1 MSIYESFVGS
11 ITDRVVDDAV
21 DNTIDTVKN
30 KVKLQT
36 TYVWTAINRETHD
49 HTLANLTFI
58 NKLGQRRRV
67 AYNDIEDFCK
77 NNYVSNV
84 IWENNSPKILGCSM
98 NDLPEY
104 RLHSDCVY
112 RLYAKYDENYIYN
125 KAYGYIQSQERKIQE
140 DANNGCLR
148 GNTTEPTKTNLTSN
162 ISAIKDI
169 STATAVT
176 AVTTA
181 GVATATGIG
190 LAARAIYKKLNS
202 KQIVEM
208 QSEMCKSLG
217 KISELVEILIKM
229 KYRTN
234 NYIREHS
241 NITEYN
247 NILEASSELSNR
259 LVNEVKQYGV
269 VGCTKTLCTKIEQ
282 IRSKAEANK
291 IITEKLKNNSN
302 IGTLQAY
309 IDSIYSRINIIKQ
322 EHNTTRRLI
331 NNNRQIKYNIEQAN
345 IEAEQIRQ
353 FQSQL
358 YDNISQII
366 NNLEIKISRYEAEQL
381 DDSNVDYIAQSFNNS
396 DIMSSINDAN
406 NYLNQLADENNRNN
420 FRNRLTDFERR
431 IDGFKDNTIRTIN
444 GRSLNNKN
452 IINADL
458 SYVETKINELIA
470 CMYSGN
476 DYVNVMNDINDKL
489 AHCKSSLS
497 TLLDIDRDLIS
508 TRIDSI
514 EDKLKSNKNNIENA
528 VNKANNDRKNVNSIQ
543 DNINKFTDEIDRAK
557 FINDTKGIVSRFN
570 SAVKFALEHI
580 YNIELQNEYRQKIDD
595 TVSYINTKIDTIE
608 RLQNEEKD
616 RVRQIG
622 LNLLNEIRQ
631 EISRIESTSDKIT
644 TQQDIDSFII
654 DIGIYEDSL
663 LANQFE
669 AELKRDIRSAIGNL
683 KSKYSSKKRSMEY
696 NLSNIDKAKERFYL
710 GIEDLKLQIQDMN
723 KYSKD
728 RLLNKINKLSIS
740 DDYNKLLDK
749 DSANAKITELLNLY
763 NAKITELN
771 I

>member
-1 MSIYESFVGS
+1 MSIYETFVEN
-11 ITDRVVDDAV
+11 ITDSVVDSAV
-21 DNTIDTVKN
+21 DSTIDTVKN
-30 KVKLQT
+30 KVKSQT
-36 TYVWTAINRETHD
+36 TYVWTAINRETHERK
-49 HTLANLTFI
+49 LANLTFI

-84 IWENNSPKILGCSM
+84 IWENNSPKIIGCLMS
-98 NDLPEY
+98 DLPEY
-104 RLHSDCVY
+104 RLHSDGVY

-140 DANNGCLR
+140 DTYNGCLR
-148 GNTTEPTKTNLTSN
+148 GNTTETTQTNLTSN

-202 KQIVEM
+202 KQIAEM

-217 KISELVEILIKM
+217 KISELVEILIRM

-241 NITEYN
+241 NVTKYN
-247 NILEASSELSNR
+247 NNLEASNELSNR
-259 LVNEVKQYGV
+259 LVNEVRQYGV

-291 IITEKLKNNSN
+291 ILTEKLKNSSN

-309 IDSIYSRINIIKQ
+309 INSIYSRINIIKQ
-322 EHNTTRRLI
+322 EHSATQRLI
-331 NNNRQIKYNIEQAN
+331 NNNRQIKYNREQAN

-353 FQSQL
+353 FQLQL
-358 YDNISQII
+358 YNNINQII
-366 NNLEIKISRYEAEQL
+366 NNLETKISRYEAEQL
-381 DDSNVDYIAQSFNNS
+381 DDSNVDYIEQSFNNS
-396 DIMSSINDAN
+396 DIISSINDAN
-406 NYLNQLADENNRNN
+406 NYLNQLADESDRSS
-420 FRNRLTDFERR
+420 FRSSLTDFERR
-431 IDGFKDNTIRTIN
+431 IDDFKDNVTRTIN
-444 GRSLNNKN
+444 NRSLNNKN
-452 IINADL
+452 IINEDL

-476 DYVNVMNDINDKL
+476 DYVNVMNDINDKIT
-489 AHCKSSLS
+489 HCKSSLR
-497 TLLDIDRDLIS
+497 TLLDIDRDLIN
-508 TRIDSI
+508 TRINSI

-528 VNKANNDRKNVNSIQ
+528 VNKANKDIKNINSIQ
-543 DNINKFTDEIDRAK
+543 DNINKFTDEIDRARC
-557 FINDTKGIVSRFN
+557 INTTKGIVSRFN
-570 SAVKFALEHI
+570 SAVKYALEHI
-580 YNIELQNEYRQKIDD
+580 SNIELQNEYRQKIDD
-595 TVSYINTKIDTIE
+595 TISYINNKIDTIE

-631 EISRIESTSDKIT
+631 EISRVESTSDKAT

-654 DIGIYEDSL
+654 NISVYENALIEKEFEIELMSDIRAAIGI
-663 LANQFE
+663 F
-669 AELKRDIRSAIGNL
+669 
-683 KSKYSSKKRSMEY
+683 KSKYSSKNRAMEY
-696 NLSNIDKAKERFYL
+696 NLSNINKAKERFYL
-710 GIEDLKLQIQDMN
+710 GIEDLKLQIQGMN

-740 DDYNKLLDK
+740 SDYNKLLDK
-749 DSANAKITELLNLY
+749 DSANDKITELLSLY
-763 NAKITELN
+763 NAKIAELN